1 MRVVRKSRPGPRR
14 SPLGDP
20 SSRPTQICRTPEE
33 TIQSLLSSMPELGSG
48 GETPNEENKDQLL
61 YRVLVLDPFLA
72 ELCASANS
80 NKGAT
85 DFPDDGEAVGGNSKA
100 VIPELV
106 NRRSGSHGILTSET
120 EIADS
125 ATDVETLLGKGL
137 DEEQCGT
144 DEALGILDGKDKDS
158 LMEGGLGR
166 DKESGDHEQVI
177 GLRNL
182 IEVFVPRSTVPCA
195 TLYQRG

>member
-1 MRVVRKSRPGPRR
+1 MRVVGKSRPGPGR

-20 SSRPTQICRTPEE
+20 SSRPTQHLIRRTPEE
-33 TIQSLLSSMPELGSG
+33 TIQNLLSSMLELGSDG
-48 GETPNEENKDQLL
+48 DTPNEENEDLLL
-61 YRVLVLDPFLA
+61 YRVSVLDLFLA

-85 DFPDDGEAVGGNSKA
+85 DFPDDGDAVGGDSKD

-125 ATDVETLLGKGL
+125 AADVETLLGKSLG
-137 DEEQCGT
+137 EEPCGT

-158 LMEGGLGR
+158 LMEGVLGR
-166 DKESGDHEQVI
+166 DKESGDHEQVV

-182 IEVFVPRSTVPCA
+182 IEVFVPRSTVLCA
-195 TLYQRG
+195 TL